1 MEFVLGK
8 NAEHDGPI
16 YFSVRANGQRK
27 ICPVKAGQR
36 VSVADLGSAPH
47 KVRLEGLQQVGT
59 CAIPVDTPTGL
70 IEVPTAGAPIEVK
83 CVRQGGDGK
92 APVLL
97 PSIYPDTHPDAIE
110 AARFKPL
117 DKTEAARV
125 QRMYLE
131 QINVGEL
138 FEEVVREL
146 LLHRPTDARGFL
158 RRHFA
163 GMDAGDP
170 FLYTAKLGDTA
181 KSLNAMADKHLAG
194 ATELEKARALMQDE
208 IDAKTQDAL
217 WWKTR
222 CEQQFDAVG
231 LVESTLQKA
240 SGADAA
246 RVAAEQARANAEA
259 ELSAYRAAKEMEVSG
274 LLADKSRLEAQVEGQ
289 AAQLDL
295 ERREAQA
302 RLSAMQSYAD
312 ESSSAARR
320 RLAQVEFQLNAST
333 AEGVQMR
340 KRCKKLKEALREA
353 TGDQSLEMDSDSEG
367 LSVASPLPKNVDEW
381 HASQDSL
388 RLSGDLTE
396 PLDPLT
402 PMK

>member
-117 DKTEAARV
+117 DKAEAARV
-125 QRMYLE
+125 QRRYLE
-131 QINVGEL
+131 EINVSEL
-138 FEEVVREL
+138 FEEVGREL
-146 LLHRPTDARGFL
+146 LLHRPADARAFL

-163 GMDAGDP
+163 GVDAGDP
-170 FLYTAKLGDTA
+170 YLLTAKLGDTA
-181 KSLNAMADKHLAG
+181 SDLNALAGKHLSG
-194 ATELEKARALMQDE
+194 ATELEKARALLQDE

-231 LVESTLQKA
+231 LVESTLAKA
-240 SGADAA
+240 AGAEAA
-246 RVAAEQARANAEA
+246 RAAAEEARAKAE
-259 ELSAYRAAKEMEVSG
+259 SALKAYTEAKEKEVSD
-274 LLADKSRLEAQVEGQ
+274 LLDAKSRLE
-289 AAQLDL
+289 
-295 ERREAQA
+295 
-302 RLSAMQSYAD
+302 
-312 ESSSAARR
+312 
-320 RLAQVEFQLNAST
+320 
-333 AEGVQMR
+333 
-340 KRCKKLKEALREA
+340 
-353 TGDQSLEMDSDSEG
+353 
-367 LSVASPLPKNVDEW
+367 
-381 HASQDSL
+381 
-388 RLSGDLTE
+388 
-396 PLDPLT
+396 
-402 PMK
+402 

>member
-1 MEFVLGK
+1 
-8 NAEHDGPI
+8 
-16 YFSVRANGQRK
+16 
-27 ICPVKAGQR
+27 
-36 VSVADLGSAPH
+36 
-47 KVRLEGLQQVGT
+47 
-59 CAIPVDTPTGL
+59 
-70 IEVPTAGAPIEVK
+70 
-83 CVRQGGDGK
+83 
-92 APVLL
+92 
-97 PSIYPDTHPDAIE
+97 
-110 AARFKPL
+110 
-117 DKTEAARV
+117 
-125 QRMYLE
+125 
-131 QINVGEL
+131 
-138 FEEVVREL
+138 
-146 LLHRPTDARGFL
+146 
-158 RRHFA
+158 
-163 GMDAGDP
+163 
-170 FLYTAKLGDTA
+170 
-181 KSLNAMADKHLAG
+181 
-194 ATELEKARALMQDE
+194 
-208 IDAKTQDAL
+208 
-217 WWKTR
+217 
-222 CEQQFDAVG
+222 
-231 LVESTLQKA
+231 
-240 SGADAA
+240 
-246 RVAAEQARANAEA
+246 
-259 ELSAYRAAKEMEVSG
+259 MEVSG